1 MALHWDHI
9 MGVNGT
15 TPSYTKIEFSN
26 DASPTQPKIY
36 TGVNTSTMT
45 DQGYIVTTRGTQPFK
60 LLQRFN
66 DGINTETWNIGANKN
81 YTTSTGTVQGG
92 TIQYKLG
99 TGSIW
104 STTSGTELFKINA
117 SGVYAY
123 KTLNIG
129 SGNCTIDT
137 QGAIETKKT
146 IKADQKI
153 STSSYMEAQY
163 FNATSDRRAKDNIQ
177 PLTTNALDWINNTT
191 IYSFNYLSNPDPTL
205 GVIAQ
210 ELHPLGNVSF
220 VKNAAATGKDGDY
233 MAVAESKLVYVA
245 FKAIQE
251 LSKKVEELQN
261 ELQELKQSQ

>member
-1 MALHWDHI
+1 

-15 TPSYTKIEFSN
+15 APSYTKIEFSDN
-26 DASPTQPKIY
+26 AVPTQPKIY
-36 TGVNTSTMT
+36 TGLNTTSMT
-45 DQGYIVTTRGTQPFK
+45 EQGYIATTKGSQQFEVM
-60 LLQRFN
+60 QRFN
-66 DGINTETWNIGANKN
+66 SGINTETWDIGANEN
-81 YTTSTGTVQGG
+81 YTSSTGTVRGG

-99 TGSIW
+99 VGATW

-117 SGVYAY
+117 SGIYAY
-123 KTLNIG
+123 KTLNVG
-129 SGNCTIDT
+129 NGNCTIDT

-177 PLTTNALDWINNTT
+177 PLTINALDWINNTT

-210 ELHPLGNVSF
+210 ELHPFGDVSF
-220 VKNAAATGKDGDY
+220 VKNAAATGENGDY

-245 FKAIQE
+245 LKAIQE
-251 LSKKVEELQN
+251 LSRQVEELQN
-261 ELQELKQSQ
+261 ELQELKQSK